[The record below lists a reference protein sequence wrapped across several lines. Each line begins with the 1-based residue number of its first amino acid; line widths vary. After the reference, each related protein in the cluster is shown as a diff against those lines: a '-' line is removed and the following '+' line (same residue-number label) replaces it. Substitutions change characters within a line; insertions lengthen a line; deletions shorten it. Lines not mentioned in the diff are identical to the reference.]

1 MVEYKDM
8 ELTSPHEN
16 INTYLYAKQFSL
28 KTDWKMAEGFLYS
41 QGCKK
46 DAHVIWAEREET
58 EFKDID
64 GIKCVCVCVCIHTH
78 RRLGFDPRV
87 VKIPWR
93 RKIPWRK
100 WQPLQYPC
108 LENTTDRG
116 AEWATVHGAMESW
129 TCLSN

>member
-1 MVEYKDM
+1 M

-28 KTDWKMAEGFLYS
+28 KTDWKLAEGFLYS

-64 GIKCVCVCVCIHTH
+64 GLKCVCVCVCTYTHTQRTWVRSQGREDSLEEKDPLEKMATTPVSLPGKYH
-78 RRLGFDPRV
+78 RQRSRV
-87 VKIPWR
+87 GYSPW
-93 RKIPWRK
+93 
-100 WQPLQYPC
+100 
-108 LENTTDRG
+108 G
-116 AEWATVHGAMESW
+116 HGELDMSE
-129 TCLSN
+129 